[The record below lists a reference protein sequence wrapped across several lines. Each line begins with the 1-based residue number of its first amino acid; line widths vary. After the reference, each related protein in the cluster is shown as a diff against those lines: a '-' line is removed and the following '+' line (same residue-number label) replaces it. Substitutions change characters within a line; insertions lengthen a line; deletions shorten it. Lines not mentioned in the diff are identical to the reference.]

1 MYKKD
6 GSHDRFRIDTGESL
20 IIKLAPYL
28 LHGDQ
33 EGCMKTTVAKQLLIY
48 VKYVF
53 TQQTLQTIADLLG
66 VCEAPVFNFVKC
78 ILSVICAD
86 LT

>member
-48 VKYVF
+48 VKYVS
-53 TQQTLQTIADLLG
+53 TQLTLQIFA
-66 VCEAPVFNFVKC
+66 VCEASVFNLVFKR
-78 ILSVICAD
+78 ISSV
-86 LT
+86 TVYMF